1 MKIGIDIRPLMDK
14 NYSGVSWYTLN
25 LVRAI
30 LEADKENE
38 YILFYNSFFNMD
50 DRIPDLNFAN
60 CRIVRY
66 KYPNKLLNFSFRFFN
81 CPKIDKRLD
90 VEKFLMFN
98 INFIGLSAKCSGLL
112 TIHDLS
118 FLKFPEF
125 FTIKRRLWHWFIN
138 VAGLAKKFTTIIAVS
153 ENTKQDIV
161 DLLKI
166 DPSKIKAVYSG
177 INHNL
182 HKINLA
188 SSVADLI
195 LSNDDKKN
203 NSILPDIK
211 SVIKV
216 IHKYDLPKK
225 FILFLGTLEPRK
237 NIIGLV
243 KAYDLFR
250 TQKNSD
256 YKLVI
261 AGARGWKSKE
271 IFTEINN
278 SSYNKDILVL
288 DYVGEEDKNI
298 LYNLATCFVFPSFY
312 EGFGFP
318 ALEASVCGTKV
329 VASHSSSLP
338 EVSNVSTIFINP
350 YEIKELALAI
360 ALSINQKKSESQQNV
375 ILLKEKFNWRKTAE
389 AYIDILKN

>member
-30 LEADKENE
+30 LETDKENE
-38 YILFYNSFFNMD
+38 YFLFYNSFFNID
-50 DRIPDLNFAN
+50 DRIPDFNFAN
-60 CRIVRY
+60 CKVVRY

-81 CPKIDKRLD
+81 WPKIDKYLD
-90 VEKFLMFN
+90 VEMFLMLN
-98 INFIGLSAKCSGLL
+98 INFIALSAKCRGLL

-153 ENTKQDIV
+153 ENTKQDII

-166 DPSKIKAVYSG
+166 NPGKINVVYSG
-177 INHNL
+177 INQNL

-188 SSVADLI
+188 SSVADFV
-195 LSNDDKKN
+195 SSDNHKKN
-203 NSILPDIK
+203 DNILPEIK
-211 SVIKV
+211 SVLKV
-216 IHKYDLPKK
+216 IHKYDLPKN

-243 KAYDLFR
+243 KAYELFQS
-250 TQKNSD
+250 QKNTD

-261 AGARGWKSKE
+261 AGARGWKSNEIFKE
-271 IFTEINN
+271 IKN
-278 SSYNKDILVL
+278 SIYNKDILVL
-288 DYVGEEDKNI
+288 DYVVEEDKNI
-298 LYNLATCFVFPSFY
+298 LYNLAACFVFPSFY

-318 ALEASVCGTKV
+318 VLEAAVCGTGV

-338 EVSNVSTIFINP
+338 ELSNSSTIFINP
-350 YEIKELALAI
+350 YEIKELAQAI
-360 ALSINQKKSESQQNV
+360 AFSINQKKFESQQNV
-375 ILLKEKFNWRKTAE
+375 IFLKEKFNWRKTAE
-389 AYIDILKN
+389 GYIDILKN